1 VGLSAAATAAAIRGA
16 ICAIGSHSY
25 FIDRAGDPMRLATD
39 PVLDPYLPIGQRF
52 DGLLHA
58 AMLEA
63 IGDSL
68 PLLSGAR
75 LQCLIGLPEPRPGLP
90 ADLSNSVQAAVV
102 KEFGFPSASM
112 HVVQRG
118 HAAGLMAIQAA
129 AQRIQSGQADVCLAA
144 GVDSYHDP
152 DTLEWLD
159 EAGLLMSSVTR
170 NAFPPGEGAGACCIA
185 DRNWMARQGLLPLA
199 TVAAATTTFEPN
211 AIRSS
216 EICLGEGLTAAIQ
229 GVINTLHLPH
239 ERITASYCD
248 INGERYR
255 NEEYVYTLLRV
266 QSGYVNAHDYECPA
280 DCWGD
285 VGAASGPLFACLAI
299 EAFQRGYDKGPR
311 PLLWASSESG
321 HRAAVL
327 LTSAPG

>member
-1 VGLSAAATAAAIRGA
+1 MGLSAAASAAAIRGA
-16 ICAIGSHSY
+16 ICAVGSHSY
-25 FIDRAGDPMRLATD
+25 FIDRAGDPMRLASD
-39 PVLDPYLPIGQRF
+39 PVLDPHLPIGQRIG
-52 DGLLHA
+52 GLLHA

-63 IGDSL
+63 IGDAL

-75 LQCLIGLPEPRPGLP
+75 SQCLIGLPEPRPGLP
-90 ADLSNSVQAAVV
+90 PDLANSVHAAVV
-102 KEFGFPSASM
+102 KEFGFPTAST
-112 HVVQRG
+112 HVLQRG

-129 AQRIQSGQADVCLAA
+129 AQRIKSGQADVCVAA

-159 EAGLLMSSVTR
+159 EAGLLMSSLTR
-170 NAFPPGEGAGACCIA
+170 NAFPPGEGAGACLIA
-185 DRNWMARQGLLPLA
+185 SRDWMTHQGLLLLS
-199 TVAAATTTFEPN
+199 TVAAATTTFEPK
-211 AIRSS
+211 AIRSP
-216 EICLGEGLTAAIQ
+216 EICVGEGLTAAIQ
-229 GVINTLHLPH
+229 GVIDTLHLPH

-266 QSGYVNAHDYECPA
+266 QDGYVDAHDYECPA

-299 EAFQRGYDKGPR
+299 EASRRGYDKGPH
-311 PLLWASSESG
+311 PLLWASSEGG
-321 HRAAVL
+321 HRTAVL